1 MAFEPHN
8 RGWRRWTWFALSV
21 IVVCVF
27 IAPIYW
33 AMSLSLRQ
41 PKDIARV
48 RPPGVP
54 FVQYEPTL
62 DHWRGQLGD
71 AGNQKALFNSVVVA
85 LGTALLVLLLGTPA
99 AYALARFRFRR
110 PSNQGLT
117 LWFLSQ
123 RVLPPVATVIPF
135 FLVMGSMGLLD
146 TRLALILINT
156 TFTLPF
162 MVVIMRQA
170 FMDVP
175 VELEEAAMVDG
186 AGHGR
191 IFLQIVLPLCTP
203 SLVAATLIVVA
214 FTWNEFLFGLN
225 IGKIDARTVP
235 MHMASY
241 VGTQGVKFWIISVQA
256 LVALLPPVLLAFLA
270 QRFIVRGLS
279 LGGVKG

>member
-1 MAFEPHN
+1 MAFEPYN
-8 RGWRRWTWFALSV
+8 RGWRRWTWFALS
-21 IVVCVF
+21 IIAVCIF

-71 AGNQKALFNSVVVA
+71 AGKQKALFNSVIVA

-135 FLVMGSMGLLD
+135 FLVMRSLGLLD

-170 FMDVP
+170 FLDVP

-203 SLVAATLIVVA
+203 SLVAATLIVIA

-225 IGKIDARTVP
+225 IGKLDARTVP
-235 MHMASY
+235 MHLASY